1 MASRTS
7 SHVHPSACCIFLRL
21 FKAPVKG
28 GWETK
33 GRYRDPLQP
42 NLLKDSGNEI
52 KIAANT
58 NRVPKDDSFKSTNWT
73 SAPLNSKQTKQVRYC
88 QGARQ
93 QDGQSWW
100 REVKI
105 FRRPNWTTSSKAC
118 SPWAGTHLSRLWD
131 VCTHGKAEN
140 FMPSST
146 AAGAE
151 AWKWR
156 WRELINQSVP
166 QKEKLKQK
174 QEMKCSPIY
183 IQQMETECL
192 MADLCYYTG
201 CTQSV

>member
-1 MASRTS
+1 MCTPLHAASFWGS
-7 SHVHPSACCIFLRL
+7 SKPLSKV
-21 FKAPVKG
+21 VE
-28 GWETK
+28 ETK
-33 GRYRDPLQP
+33 GRCRDPLQP

-58 NRVPKDDSFKSTNWT
+58 NRVPKDDSFKSTNWA
-73 SAPLNSKQTKQVRYC
+73 SALLNSKKNKLTKKVSYC

-105 FRRPNWTTSSKAC
+105 FRRPNWTTSNKHVV
-118 SPWAGTHLSRLWD
+118 PELGHIYH
-131 VCTHGKAEN
+131 VCEMYARMGKLKT

-174 QEMKCSPIY
+174 QEMKCSPLY
-183 IQQMETECL
+183 SQ
-192 MADLCYYTG
+192 
-201 CTQSV
+201 